1 MAAAPVPGERFVK
14 TLRHYLEA
22 NETRL
27 LSVQPNFQP
36 QQATIKEEPPATAQQ
51 ENGILKA
58 VSSLWNNGSNKTDSN
73 GSSSAARSTVST
85 NTSNTTKSRPS
96 SLYGIPIPYMSLLA
110 AASPN
115 ATSLS
120 NTPYMPLRSSLTL
133 DIHYLY
139 FLLVQFEYLGLEDTH
154 LPVPEH
160 GLVETETT
168 MDNGGKA
175 PSISSVGSV
184 MSTLSLSTGWQ
195 FWSSNQHSKQD
206 RPLHEDI
213 VYIHR
218 YLSKVTALKL
228 HMNILIDTQHGVTKS
243 GQRTIRGYETPLPQ
257 DGSVALPLKCF
268 KNLKFLELSN
278 ISPSCID
285 NWPDLHTSLT
295 SLVIKSGNID
305 NAVDIIGTETPWSE
319 LKMLSLQDNS
329 LTTMEDEPAHLIR
342 SITHLNLSSNLL
354 IDIPAAL
361 ASLYNLSCLNLSYNM
376 ISFTTGINTVLGNIQ
391 ALDLRGNRLT
401 VLAGLDRLWALE
413 RLDVRDN
420 RIDDAAEIGRLT
432 ALPNISDIWVEGNP
446 FTKLQPDYRVD
457 IFSVFKKCDLD
468 IDLDGTKPTF
478 AERRRI
484 QVPANSNDKS
494 ATISATIATTDA
506 NSTAVVKKWPT
517 PQSQQQK
524 EDGESV
530 ASHSTAP
537 VVASKKIARAKT
549 KGNKRQIRLGQAAI
563 EEDIP
568 IPAAA
573 AAAAAEEENNKKHV
587 HRLADLEEAV
597 QQEQVSAR
605 RAASVRSRRSKKGS
619 SAEEKAAATAAALSG
634 ESTKK
639 SSEAFRK
646 KIEAMRR
653 EAGTE
658 WLRVLQEMDV
668 VKKTP

>member
-1 MAAAPVPGERFVK
+1 M
-14 TLRHYLEA
+14 
-22 NETRL
+22 
-27 LSVQPNFQP
+27 
-36 QQATIKEEPPATAQQ
+36 
-51 ENGILKA
+51 
-58 VSSLWNNGSNKTDSN
+58 
-73 GSSSAARSTVST
+73 
-85 NTSNTTKSRPS
+85 
-96 SLYGIPIPYMSLLA
+96 
-110 AASPN
+110 
-115 ATSLS
+115 
-120 NTPYMPLRSSLTL
+120 
-133 DIHYLY
+133 
-139 FLLVQFEYLGLEDTH
+139 
-154 LPVPEH
+154 
-160 GLVETETT
+160 
-168 MDNGGKA
+168 
-175 PSISSVGSV
+175 
-184 MSTLSLSTGWQ
+184 
-195 FWSSNQHSKQD
+195 
-206 RPLHEDI
+206 
-213 VYIHR
+213 
-218 YLSKVTALKL
+218 
-228 HMNILIDTQHGVTKS
+228 
-243 GQRTIRGYETPLPQ
+243 
-257 DGSVALPLKCF
+257 
-268 KNLKFLELSN
+268 
-278 ISPSCID
+278 
-285 NWPDLHTSLT
+285 
-295 SLVIKSGNID
+295 
-305 NAVDIIGTETPWSE
+305 
-319 LKMLSLQDNS
+319 
-329 LTTMEDEPAHLIR
+329 
-342 SITHLNLSSNLL
+342 
-354 IDIPAAL
+354 
-361 ASLYNLSCLNLSYNM
+361 
-376 ISFTTGINTVLGNIQ
+376 
-391 ALDLRGNRLT
+391 
-401 VLAGLDRLWALE
+401 
-413 RLDVRDN
+413 
-420 RIDDAAEIGRLT
+420 
-432 ALPNISDIWVEGNP
+432 
-446 FTKLQPDYRVD
+446 
-457 IFSVFKKCDLD
+457 FKKCDLD

-484 QVPANSNDKS
+484 QVPANNNDKS
-494 ATISATIATTDA
+494 ATISATIATTDT